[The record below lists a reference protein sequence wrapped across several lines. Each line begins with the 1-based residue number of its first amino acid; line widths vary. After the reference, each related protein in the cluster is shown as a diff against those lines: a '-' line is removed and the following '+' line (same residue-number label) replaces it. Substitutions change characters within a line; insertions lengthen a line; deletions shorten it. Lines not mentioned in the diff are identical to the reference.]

1 MPNKLTRVEY
11 QRVNWKDTA
20 KGATPLN
27 AANLNKMDN
36 GIVQV
41 TSAVNRLDEEIEVV
55 NTSLATSKVALD
67 NKDIELNDRITQTNT
82 ETNGRIDVL
91 ATDIS
96 NKASTSS
103 VNTLQTNVSNLS
115 KSLDNASSKI
125 DQNSKDIKNLTAQ
138 INNLSPDIDG
148 GEIA

>member
-27 AANLNKMDN
+27 AANLNKMDS

-67 NKDIELNDRITQTNT
+67 NKDIELNDRITQIDTATNS
-82 ETNGRIDVL
+82 RIDVL
-91 ATDIS
+91 STDVN

-115 KSLDNASSKI
+115 KSLEDASSKI
-125 DQNSKDIKNLTAQ
+125 SKNSDN
-138 INNLSPDIDG
+138 
-148 GEIA
+148 

>member
-1 MPNKLTRVEY
+1 MPNKITKVEY

-55 NTSLATSKVALD
+55 NTSLTTSKVALD
-67 NKDIELNDRITQTNT
+67 NKDIELTELITKVNTDTNS
-82 ETNGRIDVL
+82 RIDVL
-91 ATDIS
+91 DTNIN

-103 VNTLQTNVSNLS
+103 VNTLQTDVSNLS
-115 KSLDNASSKI
+115 KSLDDASIKI
-125 DQNSKDIKNLTAQ
+125 NQNSTNIINLTNK
-138 INNLSPDIDG
+138 INNLSPDVDG
-148 GEIA
+148 GEIE